1 MLALLW
7 FFTMP
12 LSAANEFD
20 AYVKKAE
27 AQAVMTAGATV
38 EVSGGLIHDWSAEA
52 FVQDRTPEQV
62 VAVLQ
67 NYERYQKIYPEVT
80 ASRLLSKDGN
90 RFRVAMQ
97 LKRKKF
103 LTVILNTEY
112 EVEYQKTSDGRWR
125 VASRST
131 KVEEADGG
139 DNGFLW
145 RLNAYWSISAEPGGV
160 RLQCRAVSLSRDVP
174 LGLGW
179 AVKPLL
185 REMPQE
191 SLAGMLAATVKAL
204 R

>member
-1 MLALLW
+1 MIALLC

-52 FVQDRTPEQV
+52 FVKDRTPEQV

-67 NYERYQKIYPEVT
+67 SYERYQKIYPEVT

-103 LTVILNTEY
+103 LTVILNTEND
-112 EVEYQKTSDGRWR
+112 VEYEKAGEGRWR